1 MQRILIHGLGQTAAS
16 WDRVRAHGA
25 ERAAAC
31 PELSALFQDGE
42 HTFESLYR
50 GFSDYCGRFRGPLE
64 LCGLSLGGVLA
75 LRYAIDHPDHVHAL
89 VLIGAQYRMP
99 RGLLRFQ
106 NGVFRLMP
114 ERAFQGMGFGKAE
127 VLRLMGSMLDIDLGA
142 RLGEIVCPVLVLC
155 GERDRANRRAA
166 EELAG
171 EIAGAELRLIEGAGH
186 EVNTEAP
193 AALAGAVDDFFRRH
207 ERPDSP

>member
-1 MQRILIHGLGQTAAS
+1 MRDILIHGLGQTAAS
-16 WDRVRAHGA
+16 WDGVRAHGA

-31 PELSALFQDGE
+31 PELSALFQNGE
-42 HTFESLYR
+42 YTFESLYR
-50 GFSDYCGRFRGPLE
+50 GFSDYCGQFRGPLN

-75 LRYAIDHPDHVHAL
+75 LRYAIDHPHNVRAL
-89 VLIGAQYRMP
+89 ALIGAQYRTP

-106 NGVFRLMP
+106 NGVFRLLP
-114 ERAFQGMGFGKAE
+114 ERAFQGMGLGKAE
-127 VLRLMGSMLDIDLGA
+127 MLRLMGSMLDVDLGG
-142 RLGEIVCPVLVLC
+142 RLGEIACPVLVLC

-186 EVNTEAP
+186 EVNTAAP
-193 AALAGAVDDFFRRH
+193 AALAGALNDFFQRQ
-207 ERPDSP
+207 ERPDGP